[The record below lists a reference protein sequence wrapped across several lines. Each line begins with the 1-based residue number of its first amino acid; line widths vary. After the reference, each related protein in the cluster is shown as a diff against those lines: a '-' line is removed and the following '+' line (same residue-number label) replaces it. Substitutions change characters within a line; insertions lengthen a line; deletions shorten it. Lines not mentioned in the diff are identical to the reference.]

1 MLLYPKKYINRIT
14 EIDLTFLNENNIKG
28 LILDVDN
35 TLIDIVRNVLEGLEE
50 WANKMIDSG
59 IILYIVSNSNKKDK
73 VKKIADQLNI
83 PFIYFATKPLKRGLR
98 KAAKDMNLSYNNI
111 AVVGDQI
118 FTDVLGAN
126 RLKMYSILVEPI
138 CEKDFLITRMNRK
151 FESIVKKKIVKKW
164 VWGTDVF

>member
-14 EIDLTFLNENNIKG
+14 DIDLAFLNENNIKG

-35 TLIDIVRNVLEGLEE
+35 TLIDIERNVLEGLEE

-59 IILYIVSNSNKKDK
+59 IILYIVSNSNKKEK
-73 VKKIADQLNI
+73 VKDIANKLKI
-83 PFIYFATKPLKRGLR
+83 PFIYFATKPLKRGLK
-98 KAAKDMNLSYNNI
+98 KAAKDMNLNYNNI
-111 AVVGDQI
+111 AVIGDQI

-138 CEKDFLITRMNRK
+138 SDKDIFITRINRK
-151 FESIVKKKIVKKW
+151 FESVVKRKIVKKW
-164 VWGTDVF
+164 IWGTNVF

>member
-14 EIDLTFLNENNIKG
+14 DIDLAFLNENNIKG

-35 TLIDIVRNVLEGLEE
+35 TLIDIERNVLEGLED
-50 WANKMIDSG
+50 WASKMIDSV

-73 VKKIADQLNI
+73 VKKIADQINI
-83 PFIYFATKPLKRGLR
+83 PFIYFATKPLKRGLK

-138 CEKDFLITRMNRK
+138 CEKDFLITRMNRR
-151 FESIVKKKIVKKW
+151 FESIVKKKIVKK
-164 VWGTDVF
+164 

>member
-35 TLIDIVRNVLEGLEE
+35 TLIDIERNVLEGLEE

-83 PFIYFATKPLKRGLR
+83 PFIYFATKPLKRGL
-98 KAAKDMNLSYNNI
+98 KKDAKDMNLSYNNI

-151 FESIVKKKIVKKW
+151 FESIVKKKIVKK
-164 VWGTDVF
+164 